1 MYKVIKTFHDLQDSK
16 KTKSGEVYYEYKVG
30 DTYPRKGLEP
40 SKDRIAELAGKN
52 NKQGT
57 PLIKLVEDET
67 PDGNKQ
73 DDEAPAGKSPAE
85 EAPAE
90 TESTAKKTSK
100 KTAAKKAE

>member
-1 MYKVIKTFHDLQDSK
+1 MYKVIKAFHDLKDVK
-16 KTKSGEVYYEYKVG
+16 KTKSGDVYFEYKVG

-40 SKDRIAELAGKN
+40 SEERIEELLGKE

-57 PLIKLVEDET
+57 QLIEKVEDET

-73 DDEAPAGKSPAE
+73 DDEVPAD

-90 TESTAKKTSK
+90 TERAAKKTSK
-100 KTAAKKAE
+100 KTTAKKTE

>member
-16 KTKSGEVYYEYKVG
+16 KTKNGEVYYEYKAG

-57 PLIKLVEDET
+57 PLIVKVEDET

-73 DDEAPAGKSPAE
+73 DDEVQADETPADEVPE
-85 EAPAE
+85 EIE
-90 TESTAKKTSK
+90 NTAKKTSK
-100 KTAAKKAE
+100 KTTAKKTE